1 MSPNLPPEIVA
12 KILVK
17 GGLYTQK
24 RKFEEI
30 STTEISTS
38 RALHEYGEM
47 AQKEEER
54 VWEPVIDWIRVTLNR
69 LRSTMQSKWCPRNSF
84 LPHGGTPVPSK
95 LLACWPR
102 FHVYEE
108 DEEIEAYFL
117 TQETCEQIAGGHSY
131 SFETPVLDVLDLIMF
146 YPSGALPPRVTAVD
160 LKVTEAKCHT
170 DEHDTVLDDAELYN
184 TNVRSLSITLRYDD
198 GSGYNQ
204 NHVCLKI
211 STKQARYPDTLEL
224 SFSGMHGG
232 SKRLATVLSAYQH
245 DVVLLL
251 RCLLTMEPAPHVPLV
266 VWDPVVQ
273 SLLKE
278 HGFHCLGV
286 K

>member
-38 RALHEYGEM
+38 RALHEYADM

-54 VWEPVIDWIRVTLNR
+54 VWEPVIDWIRGALTRV
-69 LRSTMQSKWCPRNSF
+69 RSTMQRRNSF
-84 LPHGGTPVPSK
+84 LPHGGTPVPYK

-108 DEEIEAYFL
+108 DEEMEAYFL

-170 DEHDTVLDDAELYN
+170 EHDTVLDDEELNN

-198 GSGYNQ
+198 GSGYIE
-204 NHVCLKI
+204 NHVLRF
-211 STKQARYPDTLEL
+211 AN
-224 SFSGMHGG
+224 
-232 SKRLATVLSAYQH
+232 KRLCSRATRTCGVHQLSGSPWLDRSAF
-245 DVVLLL
+245 
-251 RCLLTMEPAPHVPLV
+251 C
-266 VWDPVVQ
+266 
-273 SLLKE
+273 S
-278 HGFHCLGV
+278 
-286 K
+286 